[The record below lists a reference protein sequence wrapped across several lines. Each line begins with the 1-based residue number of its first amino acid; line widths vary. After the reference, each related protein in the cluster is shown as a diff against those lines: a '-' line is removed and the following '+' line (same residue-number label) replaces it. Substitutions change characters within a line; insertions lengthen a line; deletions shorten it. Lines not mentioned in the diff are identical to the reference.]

1 MKDNYIF
8 LFCLFFGF
16 LFSGPVSLS
25 DAEKTALNLVI
36 KRDNNGQIE
45 SLKNILI
52 DEDDGTV
59 FFYTMEFEPSGFAI
73 ISADDRITPI
83 LGYSFINDLTP
94 SNLPLQLEGFLDNV
108 RAYIKYITTE
118 NIPASE
124 PTTAMWDSYLSDSI
138 SPDRDPR
145 SVDPLITANW
155 NQGGSWNDMCPGNAL
170 VGCVAVAMGQV
181 MYYWSHPVEGSGYTA
196 YYDPDYGNIYA
207 DFGNTVYDFVNMQD
221 NSATE
226 ASQLLLFH
234 AGVAVHMDYGQNAS
248 GAFVCYTGLN
258 AKSALRD
265 NFNYNQDIGCASRN
279 NFSDSEWADLLVEQL
294 ENGWPMIYRAY
305 QDGGGAGHAW
315 NVDGYDGD
323 LFHCNWGWGGSSNGY
338 FSLGSMGG
346 FNQDQAAVI
355 NILPDGL
362 EPPMAL
368 FDFEVDNYT
377 VFFTD
382 LSVII
387 NSELIAWDWDFGDG
401 NISDEI
407 SPVHSYELEGVYY
420 VSLVVTSSYGL
431 DSDPYV
437 AEVVIEAC
445 TDPLDNCG
453 VCGGDNIYVDCNG
466 QCGEWTPICTDED
479 YEGYAGPSACEGY
492 IGVGSDNPNADNGG
506 LDDCGVCEGDNST
519 CSGCTDPEAD
529 NYGTGNL
536 VEDGSCTYVFYGPG
550 YAIDFDGEDDHITM
564 MGNDLD
570 GVFDV
575 GSETFTLSAWVYP
588 EPSVFG
594 SPYEVL
600 LSNSVLDVDPSAFL
614 GEYYSSGGG
623 GGSPSFGDLV
633 LTRFD
638 DVIDFNWGGGS
649 PDPSIPND
657 DYQVRW
663 TGTIFAESEGEFD
676 FRTHT
681 DDGLRLYID
690 GELVIDHWLDMGPTS
705 KYGSRVLTQGLHEC
719 VMEYYENGGG
729 AVAQLYWTPPGGSET
744 LVQPAESTAARNV
757 ELGITSD
764 GNLKVT
770 IQNPCGDN
778 VLTLGEGELQLEA
791 WHHIALSYSSGTVSA
806 YLNGNTYTGQTCG
819 SSLEEA
825 SGASLTVGASPFE
838 EIYFT
843 GILDEVRIWNHAR
856 NAQDIQADMYDRIEP
871 ESDGLSGY
879 WRLDEES
886 GDIVFDAT
894 PGDNHGQLNGAPER
908 VESTVPFTMP
918 PFITLIVSDDTGSTP
933 VELKIGMV
941 PDVTD
946 GYDYWIDLYA
956 PPAPPPPAWDA
967 ALYNSIVNDRF
978 YIDMRPAPEAD
989 GMTEWAV
996 DIQPD
1001 VETQEVTLAW
1011 DHEELG
1017 EGSFTLTDAF
1027 GGVLFSVDMQEVDT
1041 YSFPPSF
1048 NRVLIRHML
1057 HMGMEIVY
1065 SEGWNIV
1072 GLSLDGEET
1081 DYLVLFPDA
1090 MEGTLFSFTDLYSP
1104 VQTLEV
1110 GEGYLL
1116 RMSQESVVN
1125 FTGNTIDNVVLN
1137 VDEGWNLISGLS
1149 TPVNADILYAS
1160 GLIAEGTL
1168 YGFSDVYYNSEL
1180 IEPGRGYW
1188 VRATEDGEITI
1199 SSGVSA
1205 KQVSFVSKVEEANSI
1220 TFSSERYTTEL
1231 YFGIEIPVKEILSY
1245 SLPPRFPQMDFDVRF
1260 SGDMKYAVDSG
1271 EIEVLNQSETLT
1283 IEYDITIEA
1292 GDKMEWVLASKTGD
1306 KFVLEGT
1313 GEITV
1318 PSEQKFVLNRI
1329 PVIPETFTLHQNFP
1343 NPFNPITTLSYDLP
1357 KDSDVRLAIF
1367 DMLGNEVATLVNT
1380 TQKAGFKSVQWDATD
1395 SMGRPVSAGV
1405 YLYQIQAGEFVQTK
1419 KMVLLK

>member
-1 MKDNYIF
+1 MKNKFIF
-8 LFCLFFGF
+8 LFCLFFGL
-16 LFSGPVSLS
+16 LFSGPVGLS

-36 KRDNNGQIE
+36 ERDDNDQIE
-45 SLKNILI
+45 SVKNILI
-52 DEDDGTV
+52 DEKDGTV
-59 FFYTMEFEPSGFAI
+59 FFYIVDFEPSGFAL

-83 LGYSFINDLTP
+83 LGYSFINDFTP
-94 SNLPLQLEGFLDNV
+94 DNLPLQLEDFLDNV
-108 RAYIKYITTE
+108 RAYIQYVIE
-118 NIPASE
+118 QNISASE
-124 PTTAMWDSYLSDSI
+124 SITLMWENYLGDSFSL
-138 SPDRDPR
+138 DRDLR
-145 SVDPLITANW
+145 SVNPLITANW
-155 NQGGSWNDMCPGNAL
+155 NQGGAWNDMCPGNAL

-207 DFGNTVYDFVNMQD
+207 DFGSTVYDFDNMQD

-234 AGVAVHMDYGQNAS
+234 AGVAVHMDYGQNGS
-248 GAFVCYTGLN
+248 GAYVCYSGLN
-258 AKSALRD
+258 AKIALHE
-265 NFNYNQDIGCASRN
+265 NFNYNQDITCASRN
-279 NFSDSEWADLLVEQL
+279 NFSDSEWADLLVQQL
-294 ENGWPMIYRAY
+294 ENGWPIIYRAY

-377 VFFTD
+377 VFFED

-387 NSELIAWDWDFGDG
+387 NSELVAWDWDFGDG

-407 SPVHSYELEGVYY
+407 SPVHTYESEGIYY

-437 AEVVIEAC
+437 AEVVIESC
-445 TDPLDNCG
+445 SDPIDNCG
-453 VCGGDNIYVDCNG
+453 VCGGNNIYVDCNG
-466 QCGEWTPICTDED
+466 QCGEWTPICTDVE
-479 YEGYAGPSACEGY
+479 YEGYIGPSACEGY
-492 IGVGSDNPNADNGG
+492 IGVGSDNPNSESGG
-506 LDDCGVCEGDNST
+506 LDECGVCEGDNST

-529 NYGTGNL
+529 NYGAANL
-536 VEDGSCTYVFYGPG
+536 VDDGSCTYVFFGPG
-550 YAIDFDGEDDHITM
+550 QAIHFDGEDDHITM
-564 MGNDLD
+564 MGNDIG

-575 GSETFTLSAWVYP
+575 GSETFTVSAWVYP

-594 SPYEVL
+594 STYEVL
-600 LSNSVLDVDPSAFL
+600 ISNSVLDVDPSAFV

-623 GGSPSFGDLV
+623 GGSPSFGDLI

-649 PDPSIPND
+649 PDPSIPNN

-663 TGTIFAESEGEFD
+663 TGTIFAESEGEFN

-690 GELVIDHWLDMGPTS
+690 GEIVIDYWIDMAPTNN
-705 KYGSRVLTQGLHEC
+705 YGSRVLTQGLHEC

-764 GNLKVT
+764 RNLKVT

-778 VLTLGEGELQLEA
+778 VLLLGEGELQLEA
-791 WHHIALSYSSGTVSA
+791 WHYIALTYSSGTVSA

-819 SSLEEA
+819 SSLSEA
-825 SGASLTVGASPFE
+825 SGAGMTVGASPFE
-838 EIYFT
+838 GIYFT
-843 GILDEVRIWNHAR
+843 GIVDEIRVWDHAR
-856 NAQDIQADMYDRIEP
+856 NAQDIQMDMYDRIEP
-871 ESDGLSGY
+871 GSEGLSGY
-879 WRLDEES
+879 WRLDEDS
-886 GDIVFDAT
+886 GDIIFDAT
-894 PGDNHGQLNGAPER
+894 SGNNDGQLNGAPER
-908 VESTVPFTMP
+908 VESTIPFTMP
-918 PFITLIVSDDTGSTP
+918 PFVTLIVSDDVGSTP
-933 VELKIGMV
+933 VELKTGMI

-946 GYDYWIDLYA
+946 GYDSWIDLYA
-956 PPAPPPPAWDA
+956 PPAPPPPAWDV
-967 ALYNSIVNDRF
+967 ALYNSVVNDRF
-978 YIDMRPAPEAD
+978 YIDMRPISDAD
-989 GMTEWAV
+989 DITEWAV

-1001 VETQEVTLAW
+1001 IEAQEVTISW

-1027 GGVLFSVDMQEVDT
+1027 GGVLFSVDMQVVDT
-1041 YSFPPSF
+1041 YSFPPSY
-1048 NRVLIRHML
+1048 NRVLIQHIL
-1057 HMGMEIVY
+1057 DMGVEIAY
-1065 SEGWNIV
+1065 NEGWNIV
-1072 GLSLDGEET
+1072 GLPLDSEQTE
-1081 DYLVLFPDA
+1081 YQVLFPDA

-1104 VQTLEV
+1104 EETLEM
-1110 GEGYLL
+1110 GEGFLL
-1116 RMSQESVVN
+1116 RMSQESLVN
-1125 FTGNTIDNVVLN
+1125 FFGNIIENVVLN

-1149 TPVNADILYAS
+1149 TPLSADILYAS
-1160 GLIAEGTL
+1160 GIIAEGTL
-1168 YGFSDVYYNSEL
+1168 YGFSDVYFNSDI

-1188 VRATEDGEITI
+1188 ARATESGEITLTA
-1199 SSGVSA
+1199 GA
-1205 KQVSFVSKVEEANSI
+1205 LTRKDSFVNRFNDANVLTFLCNDQSI
-1220 TFSSERYTTEL
+1220 DL
-1231 YFGIEIPVKEILSY
+1231 YFGKEVPEDEHLSY
-1245 SLPPRFPQMDFDVRF
+1245 SLPPVFPGMDFDARF
-1260 SGDMKYAVDSG
+1260 TGDMKYVIDNG
-1271 EIEVLNQSETLT
+1271 EIELVNDTEMIT
-1283 IEYDITIEA
+1283 IAYDIKVDA
-1292 GDKMEWVLASKTGD
+1292 GENNKWVLSSKTGLD
-1306 KFVLEGT
+1306 YILKGT
-1313 GEITV
+1313 GELTV
-1318 PSEQKFVLNRI
+1318 PSIEKFSLNKKSSV
-1329 PVIPETFTLHQNFP
+1329 PTVFMLHQNFP
-1343 NPFNPITTLSYDLP
+1343 NPFNPITTLRYDLP
-1357 KDSDVRLAIF
+1357 SDALVTLSIY
-1367 DMLGNEVATLVNT
+1367 DMLGKEITQLVKGL
-1380 TQKAGFKSVQWDATD
+1380 QEAGFKSIPWDATD

-1405 YLYQIQAGEFVQTK
+1405 YLYQIQAGDFVQTK